1 MHEKDYKVFP
11 VERKLNRGFLLL
23 ALPLPALREK
33 VKDCGTTNGHRGQMA
48 RTLMKDARED
58 LVRISGL
65 KSQSFSQVCLAR
77 VQPASH
83 HRWQC
88 KVIFYLVMDFDQ

>member
-1 MHEKDYKVFP
+1 
-11 VERKLNRGFLLL
+11 
-23 ALPLPALREK
+23 
-33 VKDCGTTNGHRGQMA
+33 
-48 RTLMKDARED
+48 MKDAREG

-65 KSQSFSQVCLAR
+65 NSQYFVQVCPAR

-88 KVIFYLVMDFDQ
+88 KVIFYPVMGTIVVFT

>member
-1 MHEKDYKVFP
+1 
-11 VERKLNRGFLLL
+11 
-23 ALPLPALREK
+23 
-33 VKDCGTTNGHRGQMA
+33 
-48 RTLMKDARED
+48 MKDARED

-65 KSQSFSQVCLAR
+65 SSLYFVQVRPAR

-88 KVIFYLVMDFDQ
+88 KVIFYPVMCTIVVFVLVVGRLAPHVTLPLARA